1 MSLNIR
7 TKRKKFVLLAL
18 VVLSILIATFWLTCK
33 SPETLDMIQPPSW
46 NGITPGVTTDE
57 EVIRI
62 LGKPD
67 MVQLADLGGAFDW
80 IDILEQVQNR
90 LCGQSIYLYRDS
102 DVHVSLR
109 SGRVWAISVSSLWF
123 AEKPHLSDFI
133 NLYGRPERAAWSK
146 RIPDASVVI
155 FAQKGVLVHV
165 SGVSDVTRASVGE
178 VLYFRPMPLTEVLS
192 EFRKDLSPTDY
203 PFPPMKMQDVIP
215 GEMDP
220 WGFNK

>member
-7 TKRKKFVLLAL
+7 TKSKKFVLLAL
-18 VVLSILIATFWLTCK
+18 VVLSILVATFWLTCK
-33 SPETLDMIQPPSW
+33 SPQTLDMIQPPSW

-67 MVQLADLGGAFDW
+67 LIPLTDLDGAVDW
-80 IDILEQVQNR
+80 IDILQQVRNR
-90 LCGQSIYLYRDS
+90 LWGLSIYHYR
-102 DVHVSLR
+102 R
-109 SGRVWAISVSSLWF
+109 EATMYFQSGRVWAIRVSSLWF
-123 AEKPHLSDFI
+123 PQNPHLSDFV

-155 FAQKGVLVHV
+155 FAQKGILVHV
-165 SGVSDVTRASVGE
+165 SGVPDVTRASVGE
-178 VLYFRPMPLTEVLS
+178 VTYFRPMPLTEVLS

-203 PFPPMKMQDVIP
+203 PFPPMKTQDVIP